1 MISPERV
8 EIRERTGWRIFF
20 TGILAL
26 CVFGQI
32 YRVLTDP
39 PTPQPGNISGYVLEY
54 LKPFIYIGFAYVLG
68 FFHRPLL
75 IEINIANNEII
86 YEGRS
91 VLPPSQL
98 MVTHRQEALS
108 SQLMMQLPDG
118 HLHTFTFMGRKKAKK
133 LLDALNEVL
142 PPEKERWKEFQREF
156 NLRRVG
162 QSAET
167 ML

>member
-75 IEINIANNEII
+75 IEIDIANNELI

-98 MVTHRQEALS
+98 MVTNRKQIIS

-118 HLHTFTFMGRKKAKK
+118 HLHTFVFMGRNKAKK
-133 LLDALNEVL
+133 LYEALTEVL
-142 PPEKERWKEFQREF
+142 PPQKAREKAFLQELA
-156 NLRRVG
+156 LRRN
-162 QSAET
+162 
-167 ML
+167 